1 MKKIFHSV
9 RFMIKLQY
17 IKKTKLC
24 FLNCFVSFHAPLHED
39 KENSSIALKWFHRF
53 VHTSLDSI
61 VNLSLNWSINNL
73 FVGKLTLGRY
83 DVAVL

>member
-1 MKKIFHSV
+1 
-9 RFMIKLQY
+9 MIKLQY
-17 IKKTKLC
+17 KEDQAV
-24 FLNCFVSFHAPLHED
+24 FLHCFVSFHAPLHKD

-61 VNLSLNWSINNL
+61 VNLSFNWSINSL

>member
-1 MKKIFHSV
+1 MLHYTKI
-9 RFMIKLQY
+9 
-17 IKKTKLC
+17 
-24 FLNCFVSFHAPLHED
+24 
-39 KENSSIALKWFHRF
+39 KENSSIALKWFHWF

-61 VNLSLNWSINNL
+61 VKLSVNWSINSF